1 MPPHTCRLRLRCPR
15 PPPSPPFAL
24 VARPRVPV
32 IPARRPHFVL
42 ITSHRQ
48 SGRARLSALPR
59 DNAAQLLIALPIS
72 ARARSRSTSPA
83 AGLQTNACPIIN
95 CHDPLIGWG
104 YASLRRPRTFL
115 AYFFRARKDT
125 RLFTTD
131 LFPIFDALVR
141 RNFTRE
147 FRSIDRII
155 AFSPPS
161 FETDSSFARFSLP
174 ILPPPTLF
182 TLRQYLLFHG
192 NLS

>member
-48 SGRARLSALPR
+48 PGRARLSALPR

-115 AYFFRARKDT
+115 AYFSSRLFSRAKDT
-125 RLFTTD
+125 RLFTID
-131 LFPIFDALVR
+131 PFPYIRCSCSTKFHSRISFDR
-141 RNFTRE
+141 
-147 FRSIDRII
+147 
-155 AFSPPS
+155 
-161 FETDSSFARFSLP
+161 
-174 ILPPPTLF
+174 
-182 TLRQYLLFHG
+182 
-192 NLS
+192 